1 MFNDFKVGTKG
12 HLAFVQG
19 MKSNEKGKVSI
30 QGVVALWKN
39 CMVFPADQSNR
50 FALETSNSRLFA
62 IKMSKNAGAFGFF
75 LFCQDIILIWWNK
88 TEKSFSPIGCATND
102 QGICADILSP

>member
-30 QGVVALWKN
+30 QGVVAL
-39 CMVFPADQSNR
+39 
-50 FALETSNSRLFA
+50 
-62 IKMSKNAGAFGFF
+62 
-75 LFCQDIILIWWNK
+75 
-88 TEKSFSPIGCATND
+88 
-102 QGICADILSP
+102 

>member
-30 QGVVALWKN
+30 QGVAALGGVSTKG
-39 CMVFPADQSNR
+39 R
-50 FALETSNSRLFA
+50 F
-62 IKMSKNAGAFGFF
+62 
-75 LFCQDIILIWWNK
+75 
-88 TEKSFSPIGCATND
+88 FSE
-102 QGICADILSP
+102 SV